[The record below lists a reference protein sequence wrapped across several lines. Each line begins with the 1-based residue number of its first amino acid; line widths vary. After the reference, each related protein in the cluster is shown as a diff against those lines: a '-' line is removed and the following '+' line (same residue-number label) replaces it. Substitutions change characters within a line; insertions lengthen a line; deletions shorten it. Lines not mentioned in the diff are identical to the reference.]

1 MCRRALPLAAGADVL
16 VHESTFGP
24 DESQLAKQYY
34 HSTNLQAAE
43 LAKRAGVG
51 RLLLNHIS
59 ARYLGPGVAMLEK
72 VHGIFS
78 RKRMLSEIW
87 RKLTFHLQ
95 ARNCNRQFLLNDDS
109 GLMRHQA
116 SVVEDYGKIGQYT
129 ELKCENWRRSIG
141 TRHDSLLFDDY
152 RYQFTLTRAQEGTL
166 W

>member
-1 MCRRALPLAAGADVL
+1 MKAGKTVTLPDGRTFDGHDFIGSAQPGRTVAIFGDTRMCRRALPLAAGADVL

-72 VHGIFS
+72 SARHIFPQTHVV
-78 RKRMLSEIW
+78 RDLEEINIP
-87 RKLTFHLQ
+87 FASPQLQ
-95 ARNCNRQFLLNDDS
+95 PTVSA
-109 GLMRHQA
+109 
-116 SVVEDYGKIGQYT
+116 K
-129 ELKCENWRRSIG
+129 
-141 TRHDSLLFDDY
+141 
-152 RYQFTLTRAQEGTL
+152 
-166 W
+166 